1 MSVFDMK
8 EADQIQIIE
17 AIEPYVKRAIA
28 GGKIEASHEDV
39 TDFVKQIADDI
50 PELID
55 LSI

>member
-1 MSVFDMK
+1 FDMK